1 MTGASGRKDRRRGG
15 RGLPVALGWALLLTA
30 LFLCCAPPSTAAQA
44 ETPAVSA
51 RTFTP
56 VPSAVVSVV
65 VADAPGER
73 GIGSSCHGTTDHSK
87 AVVLP
92 AHPAPAALPGPSS
105 ALRAAPLTGGA
116 VIRGP
121 SHDGVAAVDLTCL
134 RVRRT

>member
-1 MTGASGRKDRRRGG
+1 MTGASGRTDRRRGG
-15 RGLPVALGWALLLTA
+15 DGLPVALGWALLLTA
-30 LFLCCAPPSTAAQA
+30 LFLCCAPHSAAAPA
-44 ETPAVSA
+44 ESA
-51 RTFTP
+51 PESVRAFTP

-73 GIGSSCHGTTDHSK
+73 GIGSSCHGTTDHST

-92 AHPAPAALPGPSS
+92 AHPAPAAPPGPCS

-116 VIRGP
+116 AVRGP
-121 SHDGVAAVDLTCL
+121 SHDGAAAVDLTLL